1 MIFWPCV
8 LKLDGDDELIYL
20 KSNLA
25 FIDEC
30 EELILTPLDH
40 LIDSIGFT
48 YLISETLQLVKSNQK
63 LSVDDVTELIRAS
76 EFKKAE
82 LCLTKI
88 HFLRISDA
96 ISAINH

>member
-1 MIFWPCV
+1 MISWPCA
-8 LKLDGDDELIYL
+8 LKLYGDDELIYL
-20 KSNLA
+20 ASNSA
-25 FIDEC
+25 FMSEC
-30 EELILTPLDH
+30 EELILTPQDH

-48 YLISETLQLVKSNQK
+48 YSISETLQLVSRSLK
-63 LSVDDVTELIRAS
+63 LSVDDVTNLIKAS

-96 ISAINH
+96 IKAINY